1 MGWREG
7 RNTGSLLQRSEAP
20 VHKQSKFPRLRSGWG
35 TNDTSP
41 TTALPGISFSG
52 IVPAFSSSSFPFL
65 SFHICSFIGYRFVT
79 DQQIYCRFKR
89 LQGPSLSPP
98 VLCSSIIRFYKS
110 HKEDLNGSRLRP
122 LSLST
127 LMPPLPKLPSHMVTI
142 KETCHLGNPAKRK
155 SSWSMRVVGYVYV
168 LCGHFQCIIHFLLPL
183 LSVGMASKNT
193 ATAHC
198 ADLPSIATQ
207 RCRPSTTK
215 TAIGSKPLNECCQYR
230 ECAGLAQRVC
240 RMPWILKEPKTRNLK
255 KVFKTTV
262 RKICKTTRK
271 R

>member
-1 MGWREG
+1 M
-7 RNTGSLLQRSEAP
+7 
-20 VHKQSKFPRLRSGWG
+20 HKQSKFPRLRSGWG

-89 LQGPSLSPP
+89 LQDPSLSPP

-155 SSWSMRVVGYVYV
+155 SS
-168 LCGHFQCIIHFLLPL
+168 
-183 LSVGMASKNT
+183 
-193 ATAHC
+193 
-198 ADLPSIATQ
+198 
-207 RCRPSTTK
+207 
-215 TAIGSKPLNECCQYR
+215 
-230 ECAGLAQRVC
+230 
-240 RMPWILKEPKTRNLK
+240 
-255 KVFKTTV
+255 
-262 RKICKTTRK
+262 
-271 R
+271 